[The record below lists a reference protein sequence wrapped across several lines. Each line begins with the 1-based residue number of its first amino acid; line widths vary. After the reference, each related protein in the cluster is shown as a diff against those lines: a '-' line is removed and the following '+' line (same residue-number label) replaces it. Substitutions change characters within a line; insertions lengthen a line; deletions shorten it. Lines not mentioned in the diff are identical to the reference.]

1 MSRRALLVGINRYPD
16 PAHAL
21 NGCVNDVQQVRALL
35 RQHYAFGDAAL
46 TVLIDG
52 RATTAGIRAGLRWL
66 VEGARAGDVLVFH
79 YSGHG
84 SQVPDRDGDE
94 TADGLDEIICPYD
107 LDWDDPIA
115 DDDLHAAVRELP
127 EGATLTVVLDC
138 CHSGTGLREPERSG
152 RRERCMIAPGM
163 RVSRDAFRSRTVAD
177 TAGDLET
184 GMRKG
189 ARPLVLPG
197 AGEPAAPVKVHRL
210 GRRAA
215 EAGAVLI
222 AGCRAD
228 QSSADALIAGAYH
241 GALTYFLCL
250 ALAEADYRVPY
261 SRLVRRVRASLRA
274 RGFDQDPQL
283 EGPAALL
290 QSLAFSPKDGRRIV
304 IADLEFTRKAL

>member
-1 MSRRALLVGINRYPD
+1 MARRALLVGINRYPD

-21 NGCVNDVQQVRALL
+21 NGCVNDVHQVRAVL
-35 RQHYAFGDAAL
+35 RQHFGFEDAAL
-46 TVLIDG
+46 TVLLDG
-52 RATTAGIRAGLRWL
+52 RATTGGIRSGLRWL
-66 VEGARAGDVLVFH
+66 VEGARPGDVLVFH

-115 DDDLHAAVRELP
+115 DDDLHAAVRKLP
-127 EGATLTVVLDC
+127 EDATLTVVLDC
-138 CHSGTGLREPERSG
+138 CHSGTGLREPERPG
-152 RRERCMIAPGM
+152 RRERFMIAPAM
-163 RVSRDAFRSRTVAD
+163 RVSRNVSPSRTA
-177 TAGDLET
+177 AERPGGGE
-184 GMRKG
+184 RA
-189 ARPLVLPG
+189 ARVT
-197 AGEPAAPVKVHRL
+197 VHRL

-261 SRLVRRVRASLRA
+261 SRLVRRVRSSLRA
-274 RGFDQDPQL
+274 RGFEQDPQL
-283 EGPAALL
+283 EGPAAIL
-290 QSLAFSPKDGRRIV
+290 QLLAFSPRDGRRSTV
-304 IADLEFTRKAL
+304 EGSGFRHAVTRD